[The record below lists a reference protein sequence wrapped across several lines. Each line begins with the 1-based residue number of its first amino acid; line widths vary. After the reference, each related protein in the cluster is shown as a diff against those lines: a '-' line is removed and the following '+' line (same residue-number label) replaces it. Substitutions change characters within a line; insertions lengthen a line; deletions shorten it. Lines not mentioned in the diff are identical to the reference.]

1 MSFVGT
7 VREWRGEFSPGRT
20 ENYAQMQFIAGRQTM
35 RKHLAIIW
43 SLILGLTSSL
53 AFAQAAGTVK
63 GVCRDAEGKP
73 IAGGV
78 VEFDNLDNGQK
89 YNLKTSNKGE
99 YFSLGVTPGK
109 YKVIL
114 YQTADDQK
122 AAKELYHVNGF
133 QVQLDENTLDIDLKK
148 EAEAQ
153 AKGVGLSAEEMKARQ
168 EQQAKQQK
176 EATTVKSLQSK
187 LDAANAA
194 IQAKDYDTA
203 ITNLTEANQIDAT
216 RDVLWYRLGD
226 AYRLSA
232 PAQTDSAEKQKRYD
246 SAVDSYNKA
255 IQILQDNI
263 QNGKEKDA
271 AKANTKLAGFY
282 INLADAYAKNRKTD
296 DAVKSYEQAAKVD
309 PASAASAYFNIGAVY
324 TNAGRVDDANT
335 AFDKCIA
342 ADPTRAEAYYQ
353 KGVNLLGKATLQGDK
368 TIAPPGT
375 AEAFQ
380 KYLELAPNGPSAQSA
395 KDLLASIGSSVET
408 SYGTKKKTTKR

>member
-1 MSFVGT
+1 
-7 VREWRGEFSPGRT
+7 
-20 ENYAQMQFIAGRQTM
+20 M
-35 RKHLAIIW
+35 RKHLAIIG
-43 SLILGLTSSL
+43 SLIIALCSSM

-73 IAGGV
+73 IAGGI
-78 VEFDNLDNGQK
+78 VEYTNLDNGQK
-89 YNLKTSNKGE
+89 YNLKTNNKGE
-99 YFSLGVTPGK
+99 YFSLGITPGK
-109 YKVIL
+109 YKVTL
-114 YQTADDQK
+114 YQNADDQK
-122 AAKELYHVNGF
+122 AGKELYHINGF
-133 QVQLDENTLDIDLKK
+133 GVSLDENLLDLDLKK
-148 EAEAQ
+148 EAESQ
-153 AKGVGLSAEEMKARQ
+153 AKGVGLSPEELKARQ

-176 EATTVKSLQSK
+176 EVNTVKSLQAK
-187 LDAANAA
+187 LDAANTA
-194 IQAKDYDTA
+194 IQAKDYETA
-203 ITNLTEANQIDAT
+203 ITNLTEANQIDGT

-232 PAQTDSAEKQKRYD
+232 STQTDTAEKQKRYD
-246 SAVDSYNKA
+246 SAVESYNKA
-255 IQILQDNI
+255 IQLLQDNI

-271 AKANTKLAGFY
+271 AKANNKLAGFY

-296 DAVKSYEQAAKVD
+296 DAVKSYEAAAKAD
-309 PASAASAYFNIGAVY
+309 PGSAASAYFNIGAVY
-324 TNAGRVDDANT
+324 TNAGRVDDANA

-380 KYLELAPNGPSAQSA
+380 KYLEVAPNGPNAQSA

-408 SYGTKKKTTKR
+408 SFGTKKKPAKK

>member
-1 MSFVGT
+1 
-7 VREWRGEFSPGRT
+7 
-20 ENYAQMQFIAGRQTM
+20 M

-43 SLILGLTSSL
+43 SLILALSSSM

-73 IAGGV
+73 IAGAI
-78 VEFDNLDNGQK
+78 VEYSNLDNGQK
-89 YNLKTSNKGE
+89 YSLKTNSKGE
-99 YFSLGVTPGK
+99 YFSLGITPGK
-109 YKVIL
+109 YKVTL
-114 YQTADDQK
+114 FKTPDDQK
-122 AAKELYHVNGF
+122 AGKELYHIGSF
-133 QVQLDENTLDIDLKK
+133 PVQLDENLLDLDLKK

-153 AKGVGLSAEEMKARQ
+153 AKGVGLSAEELKARQ

-176 EATTVKSLQSK
+176 EVSTVKSLQAK
-187 LDAANAA
+187 LDAANTA
-194 IQAKDYDTA
+194 IGAKDYDTA
-203 ITNLTEANQIDAT
+203 ITNLTEANQIDGT

-232 PAQTDSAEKQKRYD
+232 STQTDTAEKQKRYD
-246 SAVDSYNKA
+246 SAVESYNKA
-255 IQILQDNI
+255 IQLLQDNI

-271 AKANTKLAGFY
+271 AKANNKLAGFY
-282 INLADAYAKNRKTD
+282 INLADAYAKNRKVD
-296 DAVKSYEQAAKVD
+296 DAVKSYEAAAKAD
-309 PASAASAYFNIGAVY
+309 PGSAASAYFNIGAVY

-342 ADPTRAEAYYQ
+342 ADPSRAEAYYQ

-380 KYLELAPNGPSAQSA
+380 KYLEVAPNGPNAQSA

-408 SYGTKKKTTKR
+408 SYGTKKKTTKK